1 MPVKSPDHHARHL
14 TSEEEKAEFN
24 RTAPITARGFWD
36 LTDEINRHRP
46 DSERVNDRF
55 KALQEALADK
65 AMEGVDDAR
74 RRESSATMRH
84 VVESAIRPEDN

>member
-14 TSEEEKAEFN
+14 ASEEEKTEFN

-36 LTDEINRHRP
+36 LADEINRNHP
-46 DSERVNDRF
+46 DSVRVSDRF
-55 KALQEALADK
+55 NALQGALADK
-65 AMEGVDDAR
+65 AIEGVDDAR

-84 VVESAIRPEDN
+84 VVESAIRPENN